1 MWGSDLVRRMYRRV
15 YRSKE
20 WARGLAL
27 TGSGVTLML
36 LTKVLTTERLSAN
49 EYVVALTIVAAIGYF
64 LLFRVAGSAIIV
76 TDRGVVV
83 RNPLAT
89 RAIRWDDIRGFSI
102 EQWSVFPGIGTI
114 EVRGGRPLRVF
125 GVQIPDPRFGRFDR
139 QTEDAIDELNR
150 LLRDRGAYAG

>member
-89 RAIRWDDIRGFSI
+89 RAIRWDDIRRFSI